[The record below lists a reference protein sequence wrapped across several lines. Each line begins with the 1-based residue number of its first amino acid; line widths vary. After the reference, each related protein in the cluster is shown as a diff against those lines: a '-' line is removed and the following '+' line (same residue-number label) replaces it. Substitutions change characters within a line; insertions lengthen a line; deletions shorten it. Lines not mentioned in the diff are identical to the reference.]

1 MKGLKG
7 LDFSNVFLASLFIE
21 DRQCVH
27 PECGHTLISLC
38 VREPG
43 LTVRWC

>member
-21 DRQCVH
+21 DRQCVY

-38 VREPG
+38 ARE
-43 LTVRWC
+43 LRLSVWWY